1 MPKLLVIK
9 IFIKQLKFIV
19 MSISDYSVEG
29 LEIIWDMVDEFFN
42 WDENPIKS

>member
-1 MPKLLVIK
+1 
-9 IFIKQLKFIV
+9 